1 MAGWGE
7 EEWAGP
13 SHPPPPQKGGSQIF
27 RNIFFLIALSYLF
40 DIGSPTASAMPV
52 LENLTHERFCSLIA
66 ETGDTAAVAYGK
78 VNPTAKAPKVYAS
91 NLMKRTDIMSRIA
104 EIRTEV
110 ATRSVAVIGRKR
122 ELLRLMIEGAVP
134 TKVVNRANGVEET
147 YDKLAAMALDAKLAG
162 ELSDNINLTANSEL
176 KLNFTVRD
184 RDSKTLDG
192 SGVMDAV
199 LIPDANEEPLALPEP
214 EPDVEFTHL
223 VDDEPTDTS
232 A

>member
-1 MAGWGE
+1 
-7 EEWAGP
+7 
-13 SHPPPPQKGGSQIF
+13 
-27 RNIFFLIALSYLF
+27 
-40 DIGSPTASAMPV
+40 MPV

-91 NLMKRTDIMSRIA
+91 NLMKRTDIISRIA

-147 YDKLAAMALDAKLAG
+147 YDKLAAIALDAKLAG
-162 ELSDNINLTANSEL
+162 ELSDNIHLTANSEL

-199 LIPDANEEPLALPEP
+199 LIPDANDEPLALPEP
-214 EPDVEFTHL
+214 ESDVQFAHL
-223 VDDEPTDTS
+223 VDDEPTAEDTS

>member
-1 MAGWGE
+1 
-7 EEWAGP
+7 
-13 SHPPPPQKGGSQIF
+13 
-27 RNIFFLIALSYLF
+27 
-40 DIGSPTASAMPV
+40 MPV

-91 NLMKRTDIMSRIA
+91 SLMKRTDIISRIA

-122 ELLRLMIEGAVP
+122 EILRLMIEGAVP

-147 YDKLAAMALDAKLAG
+147 YDKLAAIALDAKLAG
-162 ELSDNINLTANSEL
+162 ELSDNINLTASSDL

-199 LIPDANEEPLALPEP
+199 LIPDANDEPLALPEP
-214 EPDVEFTHL
+214 EPDVEFAHL
-223 VDDEPTDTS
+223 VDDDQTSPDTS